1 MVINV
6 CSAQTTRDSKLM
18 DCDKLFEMLRFD
30 VSLNSCRLIAK
41 SVFCALESG
50 PTANE
55 KCSKQRR
62 ASRTMENILSNFS
75 HTRAHRSNKS
85 FRSMPMITIARQR
98 TTKAEKNLF
107 VSLFPAHSLY
117 NNREEKFDK
126 LTSSLSS
133 VADVSSLD

>member
-18 DCDKLFEMLRFD
+18 DCDKLFEMCFAELVQIHCEIGF
-30 VSLNSCRLIAK
+30 
-41 SVFCALESG
+41 FCARMKNAPNKGG
-50 PTANE
+50 P
-55 KCSKQRR
+55 R
-62 ASRTMENILSNFS
+62 RTMANILSNFS
-75 HTRAHRSNKS
+75 RTRAHRSNKS
-85 FRSMPMITIARQR
+85 LRSTPMITIARQR
-98 TTKAEKNLF
+98 TTKAEKILF

-117 NNREEKFDK
+117 NNRKEKFDK